1 MSDALLTLLR
11 WCLLALI
18 YLFFFRV
25 LQATWFSTV
34 AGRKTGKKAVAATAG
49 AAAASTTA
57 PAKKRVRRGAT
68 GSAPAA
74 PTLVVVEPVTAAGQ
88 RHPVVGTLSI
98 GRAAGCEITLD
109 DTFISQLHAR
119 VTIGQSGVVVEDLG
133 STNGT
138 YLNRKRVTA
147 PVVVQPG
154 DVIQVGSTVLEL
166 QP

>member
-1 MSDALLTLLR
+1 MAQNVRPIRGMNDILPPEGDT
-11 WCLLALI
+11 WLALE
-18 YLFFFRV
+18 
-25 LQATWFSTV
+25 T
-34 AGRKTGKKAVAATAG
+34 AVADVLGAYGYRHVRLPLLEYTELFRRSIGDAT
-49 AAAASTTA
+49 
-57 PAKKRVRRGAT
+57 
-68 GSAPAA
+68 
-74 PTLVVVEPVTAAGQ
+74 
-88 RHPVVGTLSI
+88 GTLSI

-119 VTIGQSGVVVEDLG
+119 VTIGQNGVVIEDLG

>member
-1 MSDALLTLLR
+1 MSEALLTLLR

-34 AGRKTGKKAVAATAG
+34 AGRRVG
-49 AAAASTTA
+49 AKSAASAGQEQATQ
-57 PAKKRVRRGAT
+57 PRRGPRLRSGGGAQKR
-68 GSAPAA
+68 PPV
-74 PTLVVVEPVTAAGQ
+74 PTLTIVEPVAAAGASY
-88 RHPVVGTLSI
+88 PVTATLSI

-109 DTFISQLHAR
+109 DTFISQIHAR
-119 VTIGQSGVVVEDLG
+119 VSRSQSGVVVEDLG

-138 YLNRKRVTA
+138 YLNRKKVTA

-166 QP
+166 R